1 MLLALLLAFA
11 HSVSSGCQIQEMII
25 ISCWHFWPQLHQK
38 HFSPVFLS
46 FLLKS
51 ALPAYL
57 KIIKGGCFAHFHT
70 YYMHCVW
77 KRLLI
82 LSLHA
87 FKSSRVC
94 MCLHREQET
103 TIITSSCISFDSRPS
118 EAHMIKFLMWTH
130 WVQICMWSLVSVSVC
145 MCVCV

>member
-25 ISCWHFWPQLHQK
+25 ISCWHFWPQLLQK

-57 KIIKGGCFAHFHT
+57 KIIKGGLFRTFSHIL
-70 YYMHCVW
+70 YPLCV
-77 KRLLI
+77 KTPANFKLTCV
-82 LSLHA
+82 

-118 EAHMIKFLMWTH
+118 EAHTIKFLMWTR
-130 WVQICMWSLVSVSVC
+130 
-145 MCVCV
+145 